1 MRQEEYEP
9 MRPVVYLIGI
19 GMGGPDQLTGQA
31 EDCLKRAQAVMGAE
45 RMLDS
50 VSGFIEGRPV
60 LAAYRPSDMVKW
72 LSSFSWE
79 EAALVLSGDT
89 GFYSGAEAAGRA
101 FAREGWDVEYIPGIS
116 SLSYFCA
123 RLGKSWQNVRA
134 LSRHGRELDLTANV
148 RRYKSCFVI
157 LGEPGEA
164 ASLCREL
171 VAAGLGNVTVWAGEN
186 FSYSNERITWDM
198 TPAELIMED
207 EARPFGGLCCML
219 IENPQ
224 AQEELLYP
232 DVWLEDGD
240 FTRGQV
246 PMTKDLVR
254 RSILGMLRIG
264 GGAVCFD
271 IGAGTGSVAVEMG
284 REIRRQ
290 CGEGRVYAVEKDGEA
305 LNLIEANG
313 RKFHG
318 DWPGFCIVEGE
329 APEALEELEPPTHA
343 FIGGSAGRFRE
354 IVDWLVRANP
364 QVRIAATAITLE
376 TAGEILACMRDYG
389 FKEARMVQV
398 SVAEAQPV
406 GGIHMLRGN
415 NPVFLAVMQGADSG
429 LEDIEWQD
437 L

>member
-1 MRQEEYEP
+1 MRRKEDNQ
-9 MRPVVYLIGI
+9 MQPVVYLIGI

-31 EDCLKRAQAVMGAE
+31 VDCLKRAQAVMGAE
-45 RMLDS
+45 RMLES
-50 VSGFIEGRPV
+50 VEDLTEGRPV
-60 LAAYRPSDMVKW
+60 LAAYRPSDMVQW
-72 LSSFSWE
+72 LSSFDWE

-123 RLGKSWQNVRA
+123 RLGKSWQNVRP

-164 ASLCREL
+164 GDLCREL

-186 FSYSNERITWDM
+186 FSYENERITWNM

-219 IENPQ
+219 IENPG
-224 AQEELLYP
+224 AQEEVLYP
-232 DVWLEDGD
+232 DLWLEDSD
-240 FTRGQV
+240 FIRGNV

-254 RSILGMLRIG
+254 RTILGLLRIG
-264 GGAVCFD
+264 GRAVCYD
-271 IGAGTGSVAVEMG
+271 IGSGTGSVAVEMG
-284 REIRRQ
+284 RQIRRQ
-290 CGEGRVYAVEKDGEA
+290 CGEGRVYAIEKNEEA
-305 LNLIEANG
+305 LNLTEANG

-329 APEALEELEPPTHA
+329 APEAMENLEPPTHA

-354 IVDWLVRANP
+354 IVDRLVRANP
-364 QVRIAATAITLE
+364 QVRIVASAITLE

-389 FKEARMVQV
+389 FKEARIVQAGF
-398 SVAEAQPV
+398 SEAQAV
-406 GGIHMLRGN
+406 GSVHMLRGN
-415 NPVFLAVMQGADSG
+415 NPIFLAVMQDPDGE

>member
-50 VSGFIEGRPV
+50 VSGFIEGRQV

-207 EARPFGGLCCML
+207 EARPFGGLC
-219 IENPQ
+219 
-224 AQEELLYP
+224 
-232 DVWLEDGD
+232 
-240 FTRGQV
+240 
-246 PMTKDLVR
+246 
-254 RSILGMLRIG
+254 
-264 GGAVCFD
+264 
-271 IGAGTGSVAVEMG
+271 
-284 REIRRQ
+284 
-290 CGEGRVYAVEKDGEA
+290 
-305 LNLIEANG
+305 
-313 RKFHG
+313 
-318 DWPGFCIVEGE
+318 
-329 APEALEELEPPTHA
+329 
-343 FIGGSAGRFRE
+343 
-354 IVDWLVRANP
+354 
-364 QVRIAATAITLE
+364 
-376 TAGEILACMRDYG
+376 
-389 FKEARMVQV
+389 
-398 SVAEAQPV
+398 
-406 GGIHMLRGN
+406 
-415 NPVFLAVMQGADSG
+415 
-429 LEDIEWQD
+429 
-437 L
+437 